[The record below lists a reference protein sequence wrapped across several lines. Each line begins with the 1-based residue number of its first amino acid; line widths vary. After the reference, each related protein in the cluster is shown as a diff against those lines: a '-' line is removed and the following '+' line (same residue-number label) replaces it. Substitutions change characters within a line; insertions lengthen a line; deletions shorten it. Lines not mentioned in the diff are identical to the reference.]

1 MVTQIATTA
10 TEQAATTEE
19 INRSID
25 AIART
30 VAENADATQESSKT
44 LDEISS
50 FASDLQQLV
59 GQFKLGEDGA
69 GSGTMRQNL
78 HRH

>member
-25 AIART
+25 SIART
-30 VAENADATQESSKT
+30 VAENADAAQQSSRT
-44 LDEISS
+44 LDEISG
-50 FASDLQQLV
+50 FASDLRQLV
-59 GQFKLGEDGA
+59 GHFKLGEAGDGN
-69 GSGTMRQNL
+69 GTARQNL
-78 HRH
+78 HPR